1 MSKYNRKSANRFS
14 EEEIQKLSEII
25 VRPEDIDTPLK
36 ALDLIEQR
44 IKTYG
49 SITADIVTG
58 KCPEDKI
65 PLEVKAVAA
74 FLNVSHAEALVMY
87 AAMNFALTNRRP
99 DFDDYAKRLDL
110 NLFSSLEIIPFM
122 DKLTER
128 NFMHYD
134 NEGYHA
140 AASMLVNKQVIK
152 AVSRN
157 DASLL
162 PKKRD
167 ISSWKSLAKQ
177 IRTTFREIS
186 RADVGTED
194 AVNYFRFIRVRS
206 QNFGFWKALDA
217 YEAVDKLT
225 LLFCLREYFF
235 ESNRFQI
242 FQPENE
248 VLFPEAPCFDTDE
261 ARSFVECLE
270 IYSDG
275 LIEIVEDELI
285 QDNSDSLIIALT
297 EKGKHFFFEDQ
308 AVSPASVHQRK
319 DLNLLQP
326 RKIKEVKLFYSGEAE
341 RDIFVLEKLMQKES
355 LEHFFSKMEKRNLP
369 SCLSV
374 LLSGGPGTGKT
385 ELAMQLARKTGRQI
399 LKVDLSAV
407 KDKFVGESE
416 KNVRAIFKTYE
427 EAVRSSKLT
436 PILLLNEA
444 DGLLGKRREVNSS
457 VDQMLNTMQTILLE
471 QMESMKGIIIATTN
485 LRSHF
490 DEAFDR
496 RFTFKL
502 EFENPAEKA
511 RLEILNSLIP
521 EVDETWR
528 KTLAAGYELSG
539 GQWRNVVY
547 RAFIEEAMGHELTI
561 ELLERLAA
569 SEAGG
574 SKKKNSRPIGFQH
587 PYRQVA

>member
-1 MSKYNRKSANRFS
+1 MNKYNRKSANRFS
-14 EEEIQKLSEII
+14 EEELEKRTGKTVQ
-25 VRPEDIDTPLK
+25 PEDVDTPLK

-44 IKTYG
+44 IRTYG
-49 SITADIVTG
+49 SITIEIFNG
-58 KCPEDKI
+58 KCLEEKI

-74 FLNVSHAEALVMY
+74 FLNVSPAEAMVMY
-87 AAMNFALTNRRP
+87 AAMNFSLTNRRP
-99 DFDDYAKRLDL
+99 EFDDYAKRLDL

-122 DKLTER
+122 DKLMER
-128 NFMHYD
+128 NFMQYD

-140 AASMLVNKQVIK
+140 AGSMLVNKQVIK
-152 AVSRN
+152 AISRN
-157 DASLL
+157 DAGLL
-162 PKKRD
+162 PKKQE
-167 ISSWKSLAKQ
+167 ISNWKSLAKQ
-177 IRTTFREIS
+177 LRSTFREIG
-186 RADVGTED
+186 RANVGTED
-194 AVNYFRFIRVRS
+194 AMNIFRFVRVRS

-217 YEAVDKLT
+217 YDAVDKLT

-235 ESNRFQI
+235 ESNRFEI

-248 VLFPEAPCFDTDE
+248 VLFQAAPCVDSDE
-261 ARSFVECLE
+261 ARSFVESLE

-275 LIEIVEDELI
+275 LIEILEDELI
-285 QDNSDSLIIALT
+285 QNNSDSLIIGLT

-308 AVSPASVHQRK
+308 AITPASVHHRK

-326 RKIKEVKLFYSGEAE
+326 KKIKEVKLFYSGEAE
-341 RDIFVLEKLMQKES
+341 HDIAVLERLMQKES

-369 SCLSV
+369 SCLSI
-374 LLSGGPGTGKT
+374 LLSGCPGTGKT
-385 ELAMQLARKTGRQI
+385 ELAMQLARKTGRQM

-416 KNVRAIFKTYE
+416 KNVRGIFRTYE
-427 EAVRSSKLT
+427 EAVRSCKLT

-444 DGLLGKRREVNSS
+444 DGLLGKRREVNSA
-457 VDQMLNTMQTILLE
+457 VDQMLNTMQAILLE

-502 EFENPAEKA
+502 EFEKPGEKA
-511 RLEILNSLIP
+511 RQEILRSLMP
-521 EVDETWR
+521 EVEDNWLSM
-528 KTLAAGYELSG
+528 LAAGHELSG

-547 RAFIEEAMGHELTI
+547 RAFIEEALGNEISL
-561 ELLERLAA
+561 ELLKKLAA
-569 SEAGG
+569 SEGG
-574 SKKKNSRPIGFQH
+574 GTKKKNSLPIGFH
-587 PYRQVA
+587 NGLRQMA

>member
-1 MSKYNRKSANRFS
+1 MNKYNRKSGNRIS
-14 EEEIQKLSEII
+14 EEESQKI
-25 VRPEDIDTPLK
+25 VLPEDVDTPLK
-36 ALDLIEQR
+36 ALDLIEKR
-44 IKTYG
+44 IRTYG
-49 SITADIVTG
+49 RMTTDIFNG
-58 KCPEDKI
+58 KCPEDEI
-65 PLEVKAVAA
+65 PLEVKAVAS
-74 FLNVSHAEALVMY
+74 FLNVSPAEAMVMY
-87 AAMNFALTNRRP
+87 AAMNFSLTNRRP
-99 DFDDYAKRLDL
+99 EFDDYAKRLDL

-122 DKLTER
+122 DKLMER
-128 NFMHYD
+128 NFMQYD

-140 AASMLVNKQVIK
+140 SGSMLVNKQVIK

-157 DASLL
+157 DAGLL
-162 PKKRD
+162 PKKQD
-167 ISSWKSLAKQ
+167 ISNWKSLAKQ
-177 IRTTFREIS
+177 LRSTFREIS
-186 RADVGTED
+186 RANVGTED
-194 AVNYFRFIRVRS
+194 AMNFFRFVRVRS
-206 QNFGFWKALDA
+206 ENFGFWKAMDA
-217 YEAVDKLT
+217 YNAVDKLT

-261 ARSFVECLE
+261 ARNFVECLE

-285 QDNSDSLIIALT
+285 QDNGDSLIIALT

-308 AVSPASVHQRK
+308 AVSPASVQNRK
-319 DLNLLQP
+319 ELNLLQP

-341 RDIFVLEKLMQKES
+341 RDITVLEKLMQKES

-369 SCLSV
+369 SCLSI

-385 ELAMQLARKTGRQI
+385 ELAMQLARKTNRQI
-399 LKVDLSAV
+399 LKVDLSAI

-502 EFENPAEKA
+502 EFENPSENA
-511 RLEILNSLIP
+511 RREILNSLIP
-521 EVDETWR
+521 EIREEWR
-528 KTLAAGYELSG
+528 KTLAMNYELSG

-547 RAFIEEAMGHELTI
+547 RAFIEEAMDQELTL
-561 ELLERLAA
+561 ELFERLAA

-574 SKKKNSRPIGFQH
+574 GSKKKNSQPIGFH
-587 PYRQVA
+587 NGFRQVA